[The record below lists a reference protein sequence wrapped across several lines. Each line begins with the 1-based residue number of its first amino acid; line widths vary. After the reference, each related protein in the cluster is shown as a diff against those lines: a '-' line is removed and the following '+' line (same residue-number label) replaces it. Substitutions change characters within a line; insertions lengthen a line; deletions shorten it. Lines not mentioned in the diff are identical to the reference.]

1 MASTTK
7 YVHHYFKTAARG
19 DPIRLTFYAAG
30 VDFEDK
36 TYTFAD
42 MPKIKGDGELFTQ
55 SDIHFLAANTQ

>member
-1 MASTTK
+1 MATTTK

-36 TYTFAD
+36 TYTFVD
-42 MPKIKGDGELFTQ
+42 MPKIKGDGKTNF
-55 SDIHFLAANTQ
+55 